1 MPHNDSDLSKFD
13 DAVKKHIR
21 DVEDDLRELSHS
33 IHSNPE
39 LGWNEHH
46 AHKVLTDYMEKQDGF
61 KITRHA
67 YDLPTAWSAV
77 FKSSAAKDDDAPTIG
92 FNSEMDALKGMGH
105 ACGHNLIAIAGCA
118 SAIATART
126 LEQFKLPGRII
137 LLGTPAEEGGG
148 GKAVLLDR
156 GAYKEMAACL
166 MLHPGEG
173 RGGKH
178 GAGIMTSN
186 CISGV
191 SATFHGVPSH
201 AGATPERAINALDAA
216 FVAYSAISALRQQT
230 PQGTK
235 IHGII
240 TGSEEWSPNVIP
252 SKAQMV
258 YGIRSQSAFKLADL
272 IPKVLRCFE
281 GAATATGCKLDLEH
295 DHLYLEVVQSDPL
308 ARTFAEAAKRC
319 WDSQDESYEIDP
331 HMVTGASTDFGNVSY
346 ACPALHPMFNLP
358 EAGPDDHPHS
368 ASYAKTATLASSHE
382 ATMRASTA
390 LALTALQVLTSDKY
404 RNDLHE
410 AWQKD
415 MKAIDAEHAMD
426 RLKSTLPEKGVPIP
440 SEKKE
445 EQEANG
451 NGHSC
456 GCSR

>member
-1 MPHNDSDLSKFD
+1 
-13 DAVKKHIR
+13 
-21 DVEDDLRELSHS
+21 
-33 IHSNPE
+33 
-39 LGWNEHH
+39 
-46 AHKVLTDYMEKQDGF
+46 MEKQDGF

-77 FKSSAAKDDDAPTIG
+77 FISSAAKDDDAPTIG

-240 TGSEEWSPNVIP
+240 TGSEEWSPNGEECLRNLGLGCAETDRQP
-252 SKAQMV
+252 SNSHSVQGADGLRHPVSVGVQA
-258 YGIRSQSAFKLADL
+258 GGSHSQ
-272 IPKVLRCFE
+272 
-281 GAATATGCKLDLEH
+281 G
-295 DHLYLEVVQSDPL
+295 
-308 ARTFAEAAKRC
+308 
-319 WDSQDESYEIDP
+319 
-331 HMVTGASTDFGNVSY
+331 
-346 ACPALHPMFNLP
+346 PALLRRCCDCDRMQTRPRARSPLP
-358 EAGPDDHPHS
+358 RSRAERPPRAYLRRSRQTVLGQSRRVVRDRPAHGHGREHRLRKRLVCVPRVAPHVQPPRS
-368 ASYAKTATLASSHE
+368 RSG
-382 ATMRASTA
+382 R
-390 LALTALQVLTSDKY
+390 
-404 RNDLHE
+404 
-410 AWQKD
+410 
-415 MKAIDAEHAMD
+415 
-426 RLKSTLPEKGVPIP
+426 PP
-440 SEKKE
+440 S
-445 EQEANG
+445 
-451 NGHSC
+451 
-456 GCSR
+456 